1 MLSQLIQQV
10 IHHIQDSVFSMSFP
24 SFTSPLPTGSPSL
37 ELEVTALCVGDSSIK
52 AAPHVMSLSQQLADQ
67 SCTGEK
73 TVDLVNGCAGENGSQ
88 EARAIVK
95 KKRSKRLQR
104 LRKRRRRRRR
114 RLNSSE
120 DSDLSDGNVCFVL
133 QKCFISE
140 IEYFIR

>member
-1 MLSQLIQQV
+1 
-10 IHHIQDSVFSMSFP
+10 MSFP
-24 SFTSPLPTGSPSL
+24 SFTSPLPTGCPSL
-37 ELEVTALCVGDSSIK
+37 ELEVTALSVGV
-52 AAPHVMSLSQQLADQ
+52 PHVTSLSQQLADQ

-73 TVDLVNGCAGENGSQ
+73 TVDLVNGCARENGSQ
-88 EARAIVK
+88 EAQTIVK
-95 KKRSKRLQR
+95 KKKSKRLQR

-120 DSDLSDGNVCFVL
+120 DSDLSDGNVRFVL